1 MSKENF
7 ERKLFYKNN
16 VYYFLRIY
24 VNINCKKNLYSK
36 FKYQKFD
43 VYRFLQQNQF
53 KTFVCIIYILSMK
66 RAYKQ
71 SYYTIIRKE
80 VSFISSS
87 SFF

>member
-1 MSKENF
+1 M
-7 ERKLFYKNN
+7 
-16 VYYFLRIY
+16 
-24 VNINCKKNLYSK
+24 YSK